1 MKSRFVRTVY
11 EKNGFC
17 IYAYHTEDASV
28 PQGARS
34 SYYKGD
40 GCEFTAIGNNLPAN
54 KLSEV
59 DLHGDWEKNSHGV
72 QFKVDY
78 FEEIRPQS
86 VEGIESYLASGMVK
100 GIGPKTAKLIVEKYG
115 TRTFEILDD
124 YPESLL
130 EIKGITRKK
139 LDKILSAY
147 QDSHAVR
154 DLAAYLTPFK
164 VTPKKIRKI
173 YEHFGNAALDVVKN
187 QPFALCEISGF
198 GFLTVDEIAR
208 ANHCRPN
215 EPLRI
220 EGCIGYCM
228 ELEMQ
233 NGNLYADKQKFQG
246 SEYKVVILPWLP
258 MFYMMLRRNILYTAI
273 TRAKEKIVIVGSKKA
288 LYQAIHNTAC
298 DKRNT
303 RLGERIV
310 REYNELLTK
319 KASA

>member
-1 MKSRFVRTVY
+1 MKSKFVKTVY

-17 IYAYHTEDASV
+17 IYVYVTEAESV
-28 PQGARS
+28 PQAARS
-34 SYYKGD
+34 NYYKGP
-40 GCEFTAIGNNLPAN
+40 GYEFTAIGNNLPAN

-164 VTPKKIRKI
+164 VHPRKS
-173 YEHFGNAALDVVKN
+173 VRSMS
-187 QPFALCEISGF
+187 ISGM
-198 GFLTVDEIAR
+198 R
-208 ANHCRPN
+208 HW
-215 EPLRI
+215 
-220 EGCIGYCM
+220 M
-228 ELEMQ
+228 
-233 NGNLYADKQKFQG
+233 
-246 SEYKVVILPWLP
+246 S
-258 MFYMMLRRNILYTAI
+258 
-273 TRAKEKIVIVGSKKA
+273 
-288 LYQAIHNTAC
+288 
-298 DKRNT
+298 
-303 RLGERIV
+303 
-310 REYNELLTK
+310 
-319 KASA
+319 

>member
-100 GIGPKTAKLIVEKYG
+100 GIGPKTAKLIVE
-115 TRTFEILDD
+115 
-124 YPESLL
+124 
-130 EIKGITRKK
+130 
-139 LDKILSAY
+139 
-147 QDSHAVR
+147 
-154 DLAAYLTPFK
+154 
-164 VTPKKIRKI
+164 
-173 YEHFGNAALDVVKN
+173 
-187 QPFALCEISGF
+187 
-198 GFLTVDEIAR
+198 
-208 ANHCRPN
+208 
-215 EPLRI
+215 
-220 EGCIGYCM
+220 
-228 ELEMQ
+228 
-233 NGNLYADKQKFQG
+233 
-246 SEYKVVILPWLP
+246 
-258 MFYMMLRRNILYTAI
+258 
-273 TRAKEKIVIVGSKKA
+273 
-288 LYQAIHNTAC
+288 
-298 DKRNT
+298 
-303 RLGERIV
+303 
-310 REYNELLTK
+310 
-319 KASA
+319 

>member
-1 MKSRFVRTVY
+1 MKSKFVKTVY

-17 IYAYHTEDASV
+17 IYVYVTEAESV
-28 PQGARS
+28 PQAARS
-34 SYYKGD
+34 NYYKGP
-40 GCEFTAIGNNLPAN
+40 GYEFTAIGNNLPAN

-154 DLAAYLTPFK
+154 DLT
-164 VTPKKIRKI
+164 I
-173 YEHFGNAALDVVKN
+173 YILDEPTTGLHVADVHRLVDVLQKLVDAGNTVVVIEHNLDVIKVADYILDLGPEGGDGGGRLVASGTPEEVA
-187 QPFALCEISGF
+187 QCEKSYTGRYL
-198 GFLTVDEIAR
+198 GPGLAKTKA
-208 ANHCRPN
+208 A
-215 EPLRI
+215 
-220 EGCIGYCM
+220 
-228 ELEMQ
+228 MQ
-233 NGNLYADKQKFQG
+233 AK
-246 SEYKVVILPWLP
+246 SE
-258 MFYMMLRRNILYTAI
+258 
-273 TRAKEKIVIVGSKKA
+273 
-288 LYQAIHNTAC
+288 
-298 DKRNT
+298 
-303 RLGERIV
+303 
-310 REYNELLTK
+310 
-319 KASA
+319 